1 MKIDIVTIFPE
12 YFSPLSLSLLGKAQE
27 EGLLSITTHN
37 LRDYAPGVHKSVD
50 DTPYGGGAGMVM
62 MAEPI
67 ATCIDPI
74 VEADRE
80 LVLVIPT
87 PSGPKFTQERA
98 AQLAKAEHL
107 LFLCGRY
114 EGIDARI
121 PEYYRGVVQIKVLEL
136 SLGDYV
142 LAGGEVA
149 SLAMIEAIT
158 RLIPGVLG
166 NPDSLLE
173 ESHVLTDTSKD
184 SGSDELL
191 VEYPNYTKPPQWRGL
206 DVPEVLT
213 SGNHG
218 AIARWRM
225 EQAKARAKALT
236 NPPDFE

>member
-1 MKIDIVTIFPE
+1 MRIDIVTIFPE
-12 YFSPLSLSLLGKAQE
+12 YFTPLSLSLLGKAE
-27 EGLLSITTHN
+27 ADGLLSITTHN
-37 LRDYAPGVHKSVD
+37 LRDHAPGVHKSVD

-67 ATCIDPI
+67 AQAIDPI
-74 VEADRE
+74 VHDDPRVA
-80 LVLVIPT
+80 LIIPT
-87 PSGPKFTQERA
+87 PSGKKFTQDSALE
-98 AQLAKAEHL
+98 LSKKDHL

-114 EGIDARI
+114 EGIDARV
-121 PEYYRGVVQIKVLEL
+121 PEYYRNVMQIQVEEI

-166 NPDSLLE
+166 NPDSLVE
-173 ESHVLTDTSKD
+173 ESHVLREG
-184 SGSDELL
+184 SGEELL

-206 DVPEVLT
+206 DVPEILT

-218 AIARWRM
+218 AIARWRL
-225 EQAKARAKALT
+225 EQAKARTAR
-236 NPPDFE
+236 DFE

>member
-12 YFSPLSLSLLGKAQE
+12 YFAPLSLSLLGKAQDD
-27 EGLLSITTHN
+27 GLLSIATHN
-37 LRDYAPGVHKSVD
+37 LRDHAPGVHKSVD

-67 ATCIDPI
+67 AQAIDPI
-74 VEADRE
+74 VEADPRV
-80 LVLVIPT
+80 VLIIPT
-87 PSGPKFTQERA
+87 PSGKKFTQESA
-98 AQLAKAEHL
+98 LQLSKKDHL

-114 EGIDARI
+114 EGIDARV
-121 PEYYRGVVQIKVLEL
+121 PEYYRNVVQIQVEEL

-166 NPDSLLE
+166 NPDSLVE
-173 ESHVLTDTSKD
+173 ESHVLREG
-184 SGSDELL
+184 SGEELL

-206 DVPEVLT
+206 DVPEILT

-218 AIARWRM
+218 AIARWRL
-225 EQAKARAKALT
+225 EQAKARTAR
-236 NPPDFE
+236 DFE

>member
-12 YFSPLSLSLLGKAQE
+12 YFAPLSLSLLGKAQDD
-27 EGLLSITTHN
+27 GLLSIDTHN
-37 LRDYAPGVHKSVD
+37 LRNHAPGVHKSVD

-67 ATCIDPI
+67 AQAIDPI
-74 VEADRE
+74 VEAHPRVA
-80 LVLVIPT
+80 LIIPT
-87 PSGPKFTQERA
+87 PSGKKFTQEKA
-98 AQLAKAEHL
+98 LQLSKKEHL

-114 EGIDARI
+114 EGIDARV
-121 PEYYRGVVQIKVLEL
+121 PEHYRNVVQIQVEEL

-166 NPDSLLE
+166 NPDSLVE
-173 ESHVLTDTSKD
+173 ESHVLREG
-184 SGSDELL
+184 SGEELL

-206 DVPEVLT
+206 DVPEILT

-218 AIARWRM
+218 EIARWRL
-225 EQAKARAKALT
+225 EQAKARTAR
-236 NPPDFE
+236 DFE

>member
-12 YFSPLSLSLLGKAQE
+12 YFAPLSLSLLGKAQE
-27 EGLLSITTHN
+27 DGLLHFTTHN

-62 MAEPI
+62 MPEPI
-67 ATCIDPI
+67 AQAIDPL
-74 VEADRE
+74 VQADPQII
-80 LVLVIPT
+80 LVIPT
-87 PSGPKFTQERA
+87 PSGRRFTQEIA
-98 AQLAKAEHL
+98 AELSQAEHL

-121 PEYYRGVVQIKVLEL
+121 PEYYREVVQIKVIEL

-166 NPDSLLE
+166 NPDSLIE
-173 ESHVLTDTSKD
+173 ESHVLRDTT
-184 SGSDELL
+184 GNETL
-191 VEYPNYTKPPQWRGL
+191 VEYPNYTKPPNWRGL
-206 DVPEVLT
+206 EVPEVLT

-218 AIARWRM
+218 AIARWRL
-225 EQAKARAKALT
+225 ERARARGEQLK
-236 NPPDFE
+236 

>member
-12 YFSPLSLSLLGKAQE
+12 YFGPLTLSLLGKAQE
-27 EGLLSITTHN
+27 DGLLNIRTHN
-37 LRDYAPGVHKSVD
+37 LRNYAPGVHRSVD

-67 ATCIDPI
+67 AQALDP
-74 VEADRE
+74 
-80 LVLVIPT
+80 LVHDDPNLLLVIPT
-87 PSGPKFTQERA
+87 PSGRRFSQEIA
-98 AQLAKAEHL
+98 AELAQVDHL
-107 LFLCGRY
+107 AFLCGRY

-121 PEYYRGVVQIKVLEL
+121 PDYYRDVVQIRVMEL

-166 NPDSLLE
+166 NPDSLIE
-173 ESHVLTDTSKD
+173 ESHVLTDE
-184 SGSDELL
+184 GGQELL
-191 VEYPNYTKPPQWRGL
+191 VEYPNYTKPPEWRGL
-206 DVPEVLT
+206 AVPEVLT

-225 EQAKARAKALT
+225 EQAQSRARSLKNQ
-236 NPPDFE
+236 NPRF

>member
-12 YFSPLSLSLLGKAQE
+12 YFSPLSLSLLGKAQS
-27 EGLLSITTHN
+27 EGLLKITTHN
-37 LRDYAPGVHKSVD
+37 LRDHAPGVHKSVD

-67 ATCIDPI
+67 AQAIDPLI
-74 VEADRE
+74 EENRQV
-80 LVLVIPT
+80 VLIIPT
-87 PSGPKFTQERA
+87 PSGAKFTQEK
-98 AQLAKAEHL
+98 AQELSEADHL

-114 EGIDARI
+114 EGIDARV
-121 PEYYRGVVQIKVLEL
+121 PEYYREVVHINVVEL

-149 SLAMIEAIT
+149 ALAMIEAIT

-166 NPDSLLE
+166 NPDSLIE
-173 ESHVLTDTSKD
+173 ESHVLRDE
-184 SGSDELL
+184 SGQELL

-206 DVPEVLT
+206 EVPEILT

-218 AIARWRM
+218 AIAKWRL
-225 EQAKARAKALT
+225 EQAKARARKLS
-236 NPPDFE
+236 